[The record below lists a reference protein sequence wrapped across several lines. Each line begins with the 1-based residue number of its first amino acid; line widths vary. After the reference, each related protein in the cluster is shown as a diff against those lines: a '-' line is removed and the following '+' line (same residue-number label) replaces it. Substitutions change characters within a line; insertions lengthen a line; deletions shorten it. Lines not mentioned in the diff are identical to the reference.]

1 MNREK
6 ATRPVKPGMRRILF
20 ILKTFKLLR
29 QHQPWKL
36 VLIFAIT
43 LVNGVSSG
51 FSIVLL
57 IPLLQLLDINSGEQ
71 GDRLVLFFREAAS
84 KAGIEL
90 TIESILLVYLVLLI
104 IMPLLQ
110 YWKSLLD
117 ARYQQT
123 FIYNLRRRLFRKI
136 ILADWSL
143 LNRKSKNNH
152 LQVLTKEVPNTAA
165 YYYFYLRMLMTLLF
179 ICSYIAW
186 AIIISARF
194 TGVIVITG
202 GLLFY
207 VLRKFLVKAFHL
219 GEGFITSYN
228 QLLKYIDDFWQTVKI
243 AKVHSSEDFYYSK
256 FDEAS
261 SSLLGLEYQMQ
272 KNHSL
277 PQLIYRI
284 AGILV
289 LVMVVYAGY
298 NTGLMPLSSFFIL
311 ILLFSRIF
319 PQFISLNSNINNIIT
334 TLPSVRMVM
343 QLDDDFP
350 DTDFHTTATTPAL
363 PLEKEITL
371 KDITFSYP
379 GGELLFNAFSEVIP
393 AKMITGIVGVSGRGK
408 TTLIDIIAGLQK
420 PGKGSIL
427 SDGRLLDDEMLP
439 SWKKSI
445 GYLPQDSFF
454 IEGTL
459 RENLIWDSRQIPSDQ
474 RILEVLAQVNALH
487 LAERTEK
494 GLDEHF
500 VNYQFMFSGGERQ
513 RLALARALLRNPG
526 ILLLDEATSSL
537 DVENERQIMEVI
549 VKLKE
554 QVTILFVT
562 HRTSLLPWFDKIIYL
577 DNHVVE
583 QKREPVPE
591 LL

>member
-1 MNREK
+1 MKN
-6 ATRPVKPGMRRILF
+6 ILPDSLF
-20 ILKTFKLLR
+20 VLKTFRLLR

-57 IPLLQLLDINSGEQ
+57 IPLLQLLNVNSGEQ
-71 GDRLVLFFREAAS
+71 VNGLAVVFKNLAS

-90 TIESILLVYLVLLI
+90 TIETILLVYLVLLI
-104 IMPLLQ
+104 MMPLLQ
-110 YWKSLLD
+110 YWKALLD

-152 LQVLTKEVPNTAA
+152 LQVLTKEVPNMAV

-179 ICSYIAW
+179 IGSYIAW
-186 AIIISARF
+186 ALLISARY
-194 TGVIVITG
+194 TGVIIITG
-202 GLLFY
+202 GLLFF

-219 GEGFITSYN
+219 GEDFITSYN

-243 AKVHSSEDFYYSK
+243 AKVHSSEVFYYSK
-256 FDEAS
+256 FDKAS
-261 SSLLGLEYQMQ
+261 TSLLDLEYLMQ
-272 KNHSL
+272 KNNAL

-289 LVMVVYAGY
+289 LVMVVYTGY

-319 PQFISLNSNINNIIT
+319 PQFISLNSNVNNIIT
-334 TLPSVRMVM
+334 SLPSVRMVM
-343 QLDDDFP
+343 QLDDEFTDTMFQTNEILSGFP
-350 DTDFHTTATTPAL
+350 V
-363 PLEKEITL
+363 EKEIAL
-371 KDITFSYP
+371 RGISFSYP
-379 GGELLFNAFSEVIP
+379 GEKQLFHEFSEIIP
-393 AKMITGIVGVSGRGK
+393 AKRITGIVGVSGCGK

-420 PGKGSIL
+420 PEKGGIFV
-427 SDGRLLDDEMLP
+427 DGCLLDDVFLP

-459 RENLIWDSRQIPSDQ
+459 RENLIWDSRSSTSDE
-474 RILEVLAQVNALH
+474 RILEVLAKVNALH
-487 LAERTEK
+487 LVSRFKK
-494 GLDEHF
+494 GLNEHI
-500 VNYQFMFSGGERQ
+500 VNFQFMFSGGEQQ
-513 RLALARALLRNPG
+513 RLALARALLREPL

-537 DVENERQIMEVI
+537 DIENERQVMEVI
-549 VKLKE
+549 TKLKE

-562 HRTSLLPWFDKIIYL
+562 HRRSLLPYFDKIIHL
-577 DNHVVE
+577 DDHLVE
-583 QKREPVPE
+583 LNLSEIPE
-591 LL
+591 LDKELM